1 MNLHMNKVSKVMWGI
16 VLVFFGAAYALKVL
30 DIVDI
35 DFFFKGWW
43 TMIIIIPSF
52 ISLFADK
59 DKTFGIV
66 GLALGIVLL
75 ISCLGLIDIR
85 MVLKLF
91 VPVAIIIIGVL
102 LIFKN
107 SSAKD
112 AKNENQDE
120 QQNSTNN
127 Q

>member
-120 QQNSTNN
+120 QQNNANN

>member
-1 MNLHMNKVSKVMWGI
+1 MNKLSKIMWGI
-16 VLVFFGAAYALKVL
+16 VLVLFGTAYALKVM

-52 ISLFADK
+52 ISLVADK

-66 GLALGIVLL
+66 GLGLGLVLL

-107 SSAKD
+107 SSSKD
-112 AKNENQDE
+112 TKPENQNKPTDG
-120 QQNSTNN
+120 QTNEISN

>member
-16 VLVFFGAAYALKVL
+16 VLVLFGAAYALKVM

-59 DKTFGIV
+59 DKTFGLV

-120 QQNSTNN
+120 QQNNANN

>member
-1 MNLHMNKVSKVMWGI
+1 MNLHMNKLSKIMWGI
-16 VLVFFGAAYALKVL
+16 VLVCFGVAYALKVL

-59 DKTFGIV
+59 DKTFGII
-66 GLALGIVLL
+66 GLAIGLVLL
-75 ISCLGLIDIR
+75 ISCLGLIDIKL
-85 MVLKLF
+85 VLKLI
-91 VPVAIIIIGVL
+91 VPAAIVIIGVL

-107 SSAKD
+107 SSSKD
-112 AKNENQDE
+112 K
-120 QQNSTNN
+120 
-127 Q
+127 

>member
-1 MNLHMNKVSKVMWGI
+1 MWGI

-120 QQNSTNN
+120 QQNNANN